1 MAENEKREISE
12 KQKRFVR
19 EWLIDMNGTRAAI
32 RAGYS
37 EKSAAQTANRLMKMP
52 EVRQYRDALL
62 QEEFEALGVT
72 RHSLATELWRL
83 YQRCTQAT
91 PVKVWDSAAHEY
103 IDGGEWQFDSKGAA
117 KVAGML
123 LGLLDKLDGGKEEAG
138 EGGYEAALLGGERE
152 F

>member
-1 MAENEKREISE
+1 MAEKETKAITE

-37 EKSAAQTANRLMKMP
+37 EKSAAQTANRLMKLE
-52 EVRQYRDALL
+52 EVRTYRDALL
-62 QEEFEALGVT
+62 KEEFESLGVT
-72 RHSLATELWRL
+72 RHSIATELWRL
-83 YQRCTQAT
+83 YQRSTQAT
-91 PVKVWDSAAHEY
+91 PVMVWDSAAHAYVE
-103 IDGGEWQFDSKGAA
+103 GGEWQFDGKTAA

-123 LGLLDKLDGGKEEAG
+123 LGLLDKLDGEKEDDGA
-138 EGGYEAALLGGERE
+138 GGYEAALLGGERE